1 MPVLHID
8 HKPGVVLHA
17 SVAAFEPMIE
27 PAYGLVPPL
36 HLRPEVRLIRAGGIP
51 RNDDRFV
58 CGFWFHEHI
67 GNVIAVTVL
76 HAADQKTGNRN
87 FAERPHPVP
96 PERSVVLMLEV
107 EYRPRRRVI
116 ARR

>member
-1 MPVLHID
+1 MPGLHID
-8 HKPGVVLHA
+8 NNPGVVLHA
-17 SVAAFEPMIE
+17 RVGAFEPRIE

-36 HLRPEVRLIRAGGIP
+36 HLRPEVRLIREGVIP
-51 RNDDRFV
+51 RTDDRFDWRF
-58 CGFWFHEHI
+58 GFHEHI

-107 EYRPRRRVI
+107 E
-116 ARR
+116 